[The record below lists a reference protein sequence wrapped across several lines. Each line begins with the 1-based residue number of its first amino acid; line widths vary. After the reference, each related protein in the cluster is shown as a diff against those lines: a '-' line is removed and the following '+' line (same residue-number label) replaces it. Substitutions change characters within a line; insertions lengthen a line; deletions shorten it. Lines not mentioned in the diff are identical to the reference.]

1 MMRGKSH
8 FNPLW
13 GLNIKEES
21 IPNENRDGQMMV
33 AKGLEGVI
41 VDTSSISLIDGNA
54 GRLSYRGYDIH
65 DLAENLSF
73 EETAYLLW
81 NGELPTKT
89 QLTDLKKHLSDERS
103 LSTNLKAV
111 VRSLPTSADTL
122 DILRTVISTL
132 GTGLPLK
139 KPDISDAIA
148 ITAKIPTINAAFN
161 RVRHGQEPFDPR
173 PDLGHAANYLYML
186 TGQEP
191 NPAKVDALNKYLVLL
206 ADHSMNSS
214 TFTARVVASTWSDM
228 HSAITAA
235 ICALKG
241 PLHGGAPAPVLRML
255 QTIGKPDRAESWLRE
270 EIKAGRRLMG
280 FGHRVY
286 RTTDPRAEILRSI
299 ASNTADKNFFELA
312 KHVEETGI
320 RVLQEFYPRR
330 KLYTNV
336 EFYSAVVMH
345 SVGLPPDLFTASF
358 AASRSAGWS
367 ANVLEQVASNRLI
380 RPEVEYTGPKDR
392 KVTPLISR

>member
-1 MMRGKSH
+1 M
-8 FNPLW
+8 
-13 GLNIKEES
+13 NIKEET

-33 AKGLEGVI
+33 AKRLEGVI
-41 VDTSSISLIDGNA
+41 IDTSSICLIDGNA

-65 DLAENLSF
+65 DLAESLSF
-73 EETAYLLW
+73 EEATYLLW

-89 QLTDLKKHLSDERS
+89 QLADLKKRLGEERPVS
-103 LSTNLKAV
+103 ASIKALIK
-111 VRSLPTSADTL
+111 SLPTSADTL
-122 DILRTVISTL
+122 DVLRTVISTL

-148 ITAKIPTINAAFN
+148 VTAKIPTINTLFD
-161 RVRHGQEPFDPR
+161 RIRRGQEPVDPR
-173 PDLGHAANYLYML
+173 PDLDHAANYLYML
-186 TGQEP
+186 TGREP
-191 NPAKVDALNKYLVLL
+191 DPVKVDALNKYLVLL

-214 TFTARVVASTWSDM
+214 TFTARVVASTWSDLY
-228 HSAITAA
+228 SAITAA

-255 QTIGKPDRAESWLRE
+255 QTIGKPERAESWLRE
-270 EIKAGRRLMG
+270 EIKEGRRLMG

-299 ASNTADKNFFELA
+299 ANKTADKNFFELA

-320 RVLQEFYPRR
+320 RVLQEYYPRR

-367 ANVLEQVASNRLI
+367 ANVLEQVANNRLI

-392 KVTPLISR
+392 KVTPLSSR

>member
-1 MMRGKSH
+1 MRGKSH
-8 FNPLW
+8 FHPLW
-13 GLNIKEES
+13 GLNIKERS

-41 VDTSSISLIDGNA
+41 VDTSNISMIDGNA

-89 QLTDLKKHLSDERS
+89 QLTDLKKHLSDERP
-103 LSTNLKAV
+103 LSANLKALIKN
-111 VRSLPTSADTL
+111 LPTSADTL
-122 DILRTVISTL
+122 DVLRTVISTL

-139 KPDISDAIA
+139 KPEISDAIA

-161 RVRHGQEPFDPR
+161 RVRHGQEPLDPR

-191 NPAKVDALNKYLVLL
+191 NPVKVEALNKYLGLL

-255 QTIGKPDRAESWLRE
+255 QTIEKPERAESWLRE
-270 EIKAGRRLMG
+270 EIKEGRRLMG

-299 ASNTADKNFFELA
+299 ASNTADENFFELA

-320 RVLQEFYPRR
+320 RLLREFYPRR

-367 ANVLEQVASNRLI
+367 ANVLEQVANNRLI

>member
-1 MMRGKSH
+1 
-8 FNPLW
+8 
-13 GLNIKEES
+13 
-21 IPNENRDGQMMV
+21 MMV

-41 VDTSSISLIDGNA
+41 VDSSSICLIDGNA

-65 DLAENLSF
+65 DLAEYLSF

-81 NGELPTKT
+81 NGELPSKT
-89 QLTDLKKHLSDERS
+89 QLMELKKRLNEERS
-103 LSTNLKAV
+103 ISASVKALIK
-111 VRSLPTSADTL
+111 SLPTSAETL
-122 DILRTVISTL
+122 DVLRTVISTL

-139 KPDISDAIA
+139 KPDITDAIA
-148 ITAKIPTINAAFN
+148 ITAKIPTINSAFD
-161 RVRHGQEPFDPR
+161 RIRRGQEPLDPR
-173 PDLGHAANYLYML
+173 PDLDHAGNYLYML
-186 TGQEP
+186 TGREP
-191 NPAKVDALNKYLVLL
+191 DPVKVEALNKYLVLL

-228 HSAITAA
+228 YSATTAA

-255 QTIGKPDRAESWLRE
+255 QTIGKPERAESWLRE
-270 EIKAGRRLMG
+270 EIKEGRRLMG

-299 ASNTADKNFFELA
+299 ASKTADKNFFELA

-320 RVLQEFYPRR
+320 RLLQEFYPRR

-367 ANVLEQVASNRLI
+367 ANVLEQVANNRLI
-380 RPEVEYTGPKDR
+380 RPEVEYTGPKER
-392 KVTPLISR
+392 KVTPLSSR